1 MISIVIPAY
10 NEEKY
15 LARCLKSLKE
25 QDYSREYEIIVVDNG
40 STDKTAVIAKN
51 FGVFVIPC
59 FDKRGVFHARKV
71 GANAACGEIIA
82 QADADTIYPR
92 DWLRRIVDQFVSH
105 PEAVAVAGRFFYSE
119 PPAWSKIEYVLRD
132 FVNKLTVALFGRPWL
147 VSGATFA
154 FRRNSFLKA
163 NGYHGLSFSADQYG
177 IASRLRKLG
186 RVLYDRDLHVWTSSR
201 AVEKPFFFIFV
212 DVLVHLNR
220 WVTYIVRYYAAIA
233 QGYIS
238 ETRIRRIAAGTL
250 PLGILV
256 IFSAYGYFVPASP
269 VFGKVYSEI
278 RSPEKLVALTFDDGP
293 NEPYTSEVLDILASY
308 NVKAT
313 FFVIGKN
320 VELYP
325 ETARRIVTEGHVL
338 ANHSYSHDANHALTD
353 YGSKDLK
360 LAQTTI
366 SSIVGVSPH
375 LYRPPHG
382 KKSPWELETVKEE
395 GLIEVTWSV
404 STGELNTKSAA
415 LVAER
420 IVRKTRPGEIILLH
434 DGYGTDH
441 NCAKSDKSLT
451 VQALP
456 LIIQR
461 LQAEGFEF
469 VTVPVLL
476 NVPAY
481 NN

>member
-1 MISIVIPAY
+1 MITIVIPAY

-15 LARCLKSLKE
+15 LGRCLESLKE
-25 QDYSREYEIIVVDNG
+25 QDYSGEYEIIVVDNG
-40 STDKTAVIAKN
+40 STDTTAEIAKSL
-51 FGVFVIPC
+51 GVVVIPC
-59 FDKRGVFHARKV
+59 FDKKGVFNARKV
-71 GANAACGEIIA
+71 GANAARGGIIA

-92 DWLRRIVDQFVSH
+92 DWLRRITDQFASH

-119 PPAWSKIEYVLRD
+119 PPSWSKIEYVSRD
-132 FVNKLTVALFGRPWL
+132 LINRLTVALFGKPWL
-147 VSGATFA
+147 ISGATFA
-154 FRRNSFLKA
+154 FRRRAFLKV
-163 NGYHGLSFSADQYG
+163 NGYNGLSYSADQYG
-177 IASRLRKLG
+177 IAGRLSRLGK
-186 RVLYDRDLHVWTSSR
+186 VLYNRDLHVWTSSR

-220 WVTYIVRYYAAIA
+220 WATHIVRYYTTIA
-233 QGYIS
+233 QEYIN
-238 ETRIRRIAAGTL
+238 ETRIRRIAVGTL
-250 PLGILV
+250 PLGMII
-256 IFSAYGYFVPASP
+256 IFFAYGYFVPASP
-269 VFGKVYSEI
+269 VFGKVYFEV
-278 RSPEKLVALTFDDGP
+278 RSPEKIVALTFDDGP

-308 NVKAT
+308 NIKAT
-313 FFVIGKN
+313 FFVIGEN

-338 ANHSYSHDANHALTD
+338 ANHSYSHNANHALTD

-404 STGELNTKSAA
+404 STHELNTKSAA

-420 IVRKTRPGEIILLH
+420 IVRETRPGEIILLH